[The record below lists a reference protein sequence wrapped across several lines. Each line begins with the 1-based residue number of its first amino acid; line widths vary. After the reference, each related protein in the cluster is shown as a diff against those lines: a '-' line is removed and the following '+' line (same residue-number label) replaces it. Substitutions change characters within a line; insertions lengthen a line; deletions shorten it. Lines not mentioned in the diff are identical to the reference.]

1 MPESAA
7 SSSGGAK
14 PSDAKASASASSKGG
29 AASGDSIPGLTLS
42 GADDTKI
49 LINGKAVDFGMPV
62 YDHTWSPDGKKVA
75 FIDDKSNL
83 WVANADGSGKTEVA
97 KNTTEDKWAHPTWQ
111 VAKADPQSGVGAK
124 NNLIFYSTAGND
136 TLWTVPATAKNGKP
150 QLLSLGAYAEDGA
163 VPPPKDGNMW
173 PSAAGQF
180 GSSVYQHDNGKD
192 FDIYVRDDYLRQ
204 QGDLAFQHGEQPDLV
219 MVGGSATTDPDP
231 EVVFLREVGGSQH
244 VFLVSLRA
252 SDGGSGS
259 LPKAKDLTPDLKTGA
274 ATPALSPDGKT
285 VVYSSESGVYAIS
298 VDGSWKPK
306 KLMDGPGLP
315 VFRPGS

>member
-1 MPESAA
+1 MAGRGKKQWARAAICATALVTPLAVGGCASQAGGAGPLGAGKSSTAAGESAGAGTGDGSVPESAA

-150 QLLSLGAYAEDGA
+150 QLLS
-163 VPPPKDGNMW
+163 
-173 PSAAGQF
+173 SAPTPRTARCRRRRTGTC
-180 GSSVYQHDNGKD
+180 G
-192 FDIYVRDDYLRQ
+192 LR
-204 QGDLAFQHGEQPDLV
+204 
-219 MVGGSATTDPDP
+219 
-231 EVVFLREVGGSQH
+231 
-244 VFLVSLRA
+244 
-252 SDGGSGS
+252 
-259 LPKAKDLTPDLKTGA
+259 
-274 ATPALSPDGKT
+274 
-285 VVYSSESGVYAIS
+285 
-298 VDGSWKPK
+298 
-306 KLMDGPGLP
+306 
-315 VFRPGS
+315 RPGSSAARSTSTTTARTSTSTCVTTTCGSRGPGVPARRAARLGDGRRVGDH